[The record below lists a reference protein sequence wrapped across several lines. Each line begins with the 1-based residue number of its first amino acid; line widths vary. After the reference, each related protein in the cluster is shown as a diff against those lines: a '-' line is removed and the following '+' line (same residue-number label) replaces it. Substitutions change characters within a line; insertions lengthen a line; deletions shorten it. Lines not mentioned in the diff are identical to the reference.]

1 MGSRQYI
8 IPIDTVTI
16 TDMKNYRLKAL
27 AAGIMRAYDLKVCV
41 PESGFPSN
49 SLAAVISALE
59 SGKWPEGVDVR
70 EWQNIADAGTA
81 LDRWLT
87 AALAAAGTAYS
98 LFQAIAA
105 PAIGLRATKI
115 AVFYGVSV
123 ENAAMPIS
131 RLTFR
136 RTGAT
141 GNIMYEYDTEPLI
154 DLQNQVGYFSEPVV
168 IDSNTPFAAQALCRI
183 ATGVAEAVKLLN
195 FVFEPAGQSRQ

>member
-16 TDMKNYRLKAL
+16 TDMKTYRAKAL
-27 AAGIMRAYDLKVCV
+27 AAGILRSYELKVCV
-41 PESGFPSN
+41 PEPGFPSN
-49 SLAAVISALE
+49 SVAGILAAMEKGL
-59 SGKWPEGVDVR
+59 WPEGVDVR

-87 AALAAAGTAYS
+87 APLAAVGLPYS

-115 AVFYGVSV
+115 CVFYGVAV

-136 RTGAT
+136 RTGAA
-141 GNIMYEYDTEPLI
+141 GNIIAEYDTEPLI
-154 DLQNQVGYFSEPVV
+154 DLQNQVGYFSEPIV
-168 IDSNTPFAAQALCRI
+168 IDNNTPFAAQALCRI

-195 FVFEPAGQSRQ
+195 FVFEPAGQTHQ